1 VSARVA
7 RFYLGLI
14 EQDHVQQGIMDFQ
27 LSVVLDKAQFA
38 ELVHEES
45 LGNGVVR
52 PKPSGLVAIPSW
64 ARPSVVAG
72 GATCALKRALVQAGI
87 EAKSARQSPP
97 FCLVRTAGDDGC
109 SAPAATRG
117 GRRLLFCGG
126 TNCDVGF
133 HILRRHQTNL
143 VTEPRQLTCPV
154 VRRGAGLHANEARRQ
169 RREKGNHLT
178 AAKLLPDDDPSRP
191 RIGSSAQIEVCKPE
205 GKITKGK
212 ARAQLDR
219 CFGR

>member
-1 VSARVA
+1 MIKPVYCAKMGAGSRGRSAKSPHAAPASWWAGR
-7 RFYLGLI
+7 
-14 EQDHVQQGIMDFQ
+14 Q
-27 LSVVLDKAQFA
+27 
-38 ELVHEES
+38 S

-87 EAKSARQSPP
+87 EAKSARQSHP

-143 VTEPRQLTCPV
+143 VAEPCQLTCP
-154 VRRGAGLHANEARRQ
+154 L
-169 RREKGNHLT
+169 
-178 AAKLLPDDDPSRP
+178 
-191 RIGSSAQIEVCKPE
+191 IKPP
-205 GKITKGK
+205 
-212 ARAQLDR
+212 
-219 CFGR
+219 C